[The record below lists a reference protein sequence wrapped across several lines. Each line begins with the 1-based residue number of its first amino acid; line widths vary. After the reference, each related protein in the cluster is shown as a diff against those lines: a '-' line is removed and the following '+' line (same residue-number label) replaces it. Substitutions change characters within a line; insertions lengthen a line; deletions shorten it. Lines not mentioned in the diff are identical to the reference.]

1 MEKRLKNVF
10 CILAILLLLSGS
22 AGLGSADGDNDREYL
37 FYIEHLLVESAK
49 SMKPT
54 VMVASY
60 VLTPE
65 TLMPGDVGLLTI
77 TLENVYSSPMDVEV
91 KDIQGAVIDSCFV
104 MSAYIEEA
112 SLSGSNFK
120 VYNIYKSSGVI
131 GPGKQVEFPF
141 KIKAPY
147 EDDIYML
154 KLYVRTENMLGKS
167 SKSVR
172 HYIPVIVSS
181 NGLKMSPRA
190 VSEESIKLEVTNE
203 GFSKVDGVA
212 VVASDI
218 KGMELQKESVYIGE
232 MSPWESALVVFN
244 ISSVAAEEQ
253 DNSADF
259 RVVFNNWINEHE
271 SESICVKIP
280 YHITKSEDKKEVQPA
295 TTTQNYMTTPEQKDV
310 AEAKISGFGLVTAMF
325 LLVVVA
331 YLKGKRAKK

>member
-1 MEKRLKNVF
+1 MVKRIKNVF

-22 AGLGSADGDNDREYL
+22 AGLVSADDLEALFVEGGEYMA
-37 FYIEHLLVESAK
+37 SA
-49 SMKPT
+49 

-60 VLTPE
+60 ELTPE

-77 TLENVYSSPMDVEV
+77 TLENAYSSPMSV
-91 KDIQGAVIDSCFV
+91 KVKESHGAEIDASFT
-104 MSAYIEEA
+104 AAARIREA
-112 SLSGSNFK
+112 SLSGSNFE
-120 VYNIYKSSGVI
+120 VYNIYKSSSVI

-147 EDDIYML
+147 EDDLYLL
-154 KLYVRTENMLGKS
+154 KLYVRTENMMGRNS
-167 SKSVR
+167 PCVR

-181 NGLKMSPRA
+181 RSLKITPRA
-190 VSEESIKLEVTNE
+190 VSEESIKLEVMNE
-203 GFSKVDGVA
+203 GFSKVDSVA

-218 KGMELQKESVYIGE
+218 KGMKLQKESVYIGE
-232 MSPWESALVVFN
+232 VSPWESTLVVFN
-244 ISSVAAEEQ
+244 VSSVAAEEP
-253 DNSADF
+253 DKSVDF

-280 YHITKSEDKKEVQPA
+280 YHITKSEDKNEVQPA
-295 TTTQNYMTTPEQKDV
+295 ATTQNYTTTPEQKDV
-310 AEAKISGFGLVTAMF
+310 AEASIPGFGLVTAMF